1 MKRKEVAIDDA
12 GYVTIFRMKKLDEI
26 PGLEEQIKNLQT
38 KTSTEIVV
46 IDEPAVLGE
55 FGGRAIDIIL
65 SDPIQ
70 AAKSAVEIG
79 ILLWGIVKIVK
90 AAGKVI
96 QFGKKIAQYLLF
108 AKLKIDYVD
117 DQSSKEMLLEKA
129 KIWGP
134 MEIDP
139 IGGSLFEQFT
149 PSIEG
154 PFAFLMAIVIP
165 IQRKRART
173 FWYIIRTDG
182 DILATWRTQTFIE
195 RLPDFLKPI

>member
-1 MKRKEVAIDDA
+1 MNEEGII
-12 GYVTIFRMKKLDEI
+12 TIFQTKTLDEI
-26 PGLEEQIKNLQT
+26 PELAEHIKNLEA
-38 KTSTEIVV
+38 KTSTEITI

-96 QFGKKIAQYLLF
+96 QFGKKIARYLLF
-108 AKLKIDYVD
+108 AKLNADYVD
-117 DQSSKEMLLEKA
+117 DQGSKEMLLEEA

-182 DILATWRTQTFIE
+182 EILTSWRTQTFIE
-195 RLPDFLKPI
+195 RLPDFLKPTA